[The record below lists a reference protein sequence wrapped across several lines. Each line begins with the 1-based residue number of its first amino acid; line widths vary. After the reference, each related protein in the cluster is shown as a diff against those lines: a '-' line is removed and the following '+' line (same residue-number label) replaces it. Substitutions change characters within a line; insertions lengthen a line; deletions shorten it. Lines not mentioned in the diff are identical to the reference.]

1 MLYHLTSHRDLGL
14 ELVDIH
20 VGPLPKPTHFRIHKH
35 LLCSRVPYFAKMF
48 NSGFIESEQN
58 LAKLSDVDPS
68 IFALFIEY
76 LYGNGRLPPVDIK
89 VSTTNSGPVIDRIKL
104 YGFAEKICLTT
115 LADYLIT
122 NLISNLRHY
131 ERSPSREGI
140 LLTYQVT
147 RPGSPLRQFMAASL
161 YFIMR
166 FDTEETPW
174 SSRALAEC
182 LRGEGTEDL
191 VVDLVRI
198 TRRLEVEGRAPH
210 GVIGGGG
217 KGSAGGGGVGT
228 EYWGVDPRRGSK
240 CRWHTHE
247 RGVECG
253 LQGEIL

>member
-1 MLYHLTSHRDLGL
+1 
-14 ELVDIH
+14 
-20 VGPLPKPTHFRIHKH
+20 
-35 LLCSRVPYFAKMF
+35 MF
-48 NSGFIESEQN
+48 NSSFIESEQN
-58 LAKLSDVDPS
+58 LAKLPDVDPS

-76 LYGNGRLPPVDIK
+76 LYGNSRLSPVNIK

-104 YGFAEKICLTT
+104 YGFAEKICLTG
-115 LADYLIT
+115 LADYIIT

-140 LLTYQVT
+140 LLAYHVT

-174 SSRALAEC
+174 SSRA
-182 LRGEGTEDL
+182 
-191 VVDLVRI
+191 
-198 TRRLEVEGRAPH
+198 RLEVEGRALN
-210 GVIGGGG
+210 GGIGGG
-217 KGSAGGGGVGT
+217 KGGAGGGT

-240 CRWHTHE
+240 CRWHAHE
-247 RGVECG
+247 RGVDCG